1 MTGLLI
7 TTEVASNNNNINI
20 IALDNNWKSAIIVT

>member
-7 TTEVASNNNNINI
+7 TTEAASNNNNINI